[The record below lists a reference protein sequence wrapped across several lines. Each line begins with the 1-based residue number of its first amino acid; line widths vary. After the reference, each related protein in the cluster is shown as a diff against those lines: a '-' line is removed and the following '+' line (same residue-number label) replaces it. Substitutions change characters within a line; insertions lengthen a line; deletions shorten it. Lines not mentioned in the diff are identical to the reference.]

1 MHASLQARAKLSNG
15 AGTALLDP
23 IFGSANT
30 AEEEEEEEM
39 VVTPGK
45 SEFSGQQPSEENEA
59 ATNRRFQPIMDPE
72 NIAIRKR
79 FARDGILK
87 NRRLSSLTIIEQP
100 PPSRA
105 STQRHQREETER
117 MLNTPNL
124 SIPVATTEE
133 YIYLAQ

>member
-1 MHASLQARAKLSNG
+1 MHASLQARVKLSNG
-15 AGTALLDP
+15 AGTALWDR
-23 IFGSANT
+23 IFGSTNT
-30 AEEEEEEEM
+30 AEEEEEEM

-59 ATNRRFQPIMDPE
+59 ATNRQFQPIMDPE
-72 NIAIRKR
+72 NVDIRKR
-79 FARDGILK
+79 FARDGILR

-105 STQRHQREETER
+105 STQRHQREEMER
-117 MLNTPNL
+117 ILNTPNL

-133 YIYLAQ
+133 YMHLAQ